1 MSIHQTAIID
11 RKAEIDGSAEIGPY
25 VVIEG
30 KVSIGPRTRVMAG
43 AFIAGTT
50 EIGPECVIHP
60 HAVLGHEPQ
69 DLSWPGGESFLRVGK
84 GNVLREGCS
93 IHRGSKPGLAT
104 VVGDRNFIMGHSH
117 IAHDCVVGS
126 EVILANGAL
135 LAGHVH
141 VEDKAFISGNVTVHQ
156 FVRIGTLAMVGGLSR
171 VTKDV
176 PPFLLLEG
184 NSTIRAI
191 NVVGLR
197 RAGFSSQQREQVKR
211 AYKLLYHSGLNVTQA
226 LAAIEKE
233 DLGPEVASMIAFI
246 RDSQRGICGHAR
258 RAFGTPEN

>member
-1 MSIHQTAIID
+1 MAIHQTAIID
-11 RKAEIDGSAEIGPY
+11 RKAEIDSTAEIGPY

-30 KVSIGPRTRVMAG
+30 KVTIGPKTRVMAG
-43 AFIAGTT
+43 AFINGTT

-69 DLSWPGGESFLRVGK
+69 DLSWPGGESFLKIGK
-84 GNVLREGCS
+84 GNVFREGCS
-93 IHRGSKPGLAT
+93 VHRGSKPGLAT

-117 IAHDCVVGS
+117 IAHDCAIGS

-141 VEDKAFISGNVTVHQ
+141 VGDKAFISGNVTVHQ
-156 FVRIGTLAMVGGLSR
+156 FVRIGALAMIGGLSR
-171 VTKDV
+171 VAKDV
-176 PPFLLLEG
+176 PPYLLLEG
-184 NSTIRAI
+184 SSTIRAI

-233 DLGPEVASMIAFI
+233 DLGPEVAGMVAFVK
-246 RDSQRGICGHAR
+246 DSHRGICGHAR
-258 RAFGTPEN
+258 RDFGVSEE